1 MANKVIIRKATNGA
15 NIGGGY
21 VVEIISG
28 GKRETIAETAAAAG
42 DKKERN
48 GKAFNLIRAAVIA
61 AAIAKD
67 RGYNTTDFITRT
79 AAAATVKAAIAA
91 TDKAE
96 AARQAAAAKVR
107 NLPTMRTA
115 AAVFGKVT
123 DTEYT
128 EAEKTANAEY
138 TAAAEKRRTAAA
150 AERELCRKIADCKMP
165 IWGE

>member
-67 RGYNTTDFITRT
+67 KGYNTTDFITRT

-96 AARQAAAAKVR
+96 SERQAAAAKVR

-123 DTEYT
+123 DTEYAD
-128 EAEKTANAEY
+128 AEKAANAEY
-138 TAAAEKRRTAAA
+138 TAAAEKRRQAAA